1 MRPLF
6 AQFLISIES
15 HLSQTATKRWMNHA
29 PRQPSFK
36 YQTFTAQNIKQMF
49 HCVFWTNALFFL
61 PPNTTVYSYILQ
73 PLYEQQFSSRRP
85 PTNSWLLPSYLI
97 IGEEMCKKI
106 GHKTI
111 RCKYFAPWSNQS
123 DRLKVPACVEAALYQ
138 HWQSINYGLIISQS
152 RPVAPWVELQTM
164 VRDDFTITE
173 KATTRPL

>member
-1 MRPLF
+1 MRQGNEVLN
-6 AQFLISIES
+6 I
-15 HLSQTATKRWMNHA
+15 K
-29 PRQPSFK
+29 PS
-36 YQTFTAQNIKQMF
+36 QNIKQMF

-73 PLYEQQFSSRRP
+73 PLSEQQFSSRRP

-152 RPVAPWVELQTM
+152 RPVAPWVELQTK
-164 VRDDFTITE
+164 VCDDFTITE
-173 KATTRPL
+173 KAPTGTFSRLKVPTSTFSFKTFKTFKTLR